1 MSADYRKIT
10 AIIRVG
16 LLERVEAALRELH
29 VGGVSISPVRGYGE
43 YTDFFAGDWMSP
55 YVRVEIF
62 ASAARA
68 ATIAEA
74 VVASASTG
82 TRGDGIV
89 AVHEVASLFRVRSRA
104 LIPPGEI

>member
-10 AIIRVG
+10 AIIRIDV
-16 LLERVEAALRELH
+16 LERVEAALRDLH
-29 VGGVSISPVRGYGE
+29 VGGVSISPVKGYGE

-62 ASAARA
+62 SSARRA
-68 ATIAEA
+68 ATIADA
-74 VVASASTG
+74 VVAASSSG

-89 AVHEVASLFRVRSRA
+89 AVHEVESVIRVRSRA
-104 LIPPGEI
+104 PVPPHEI